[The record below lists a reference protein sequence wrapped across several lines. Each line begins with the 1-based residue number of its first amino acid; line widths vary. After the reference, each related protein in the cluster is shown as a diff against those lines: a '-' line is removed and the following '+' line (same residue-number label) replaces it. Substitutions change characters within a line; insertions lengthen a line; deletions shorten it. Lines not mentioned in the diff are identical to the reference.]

1 LISCWCWIGNP
12 KKIVGYDAG
21 TPCTARHWLT
31 ALDMAVNRQC
41 PQGAR
46 DQGVALM
53 RAHGGQPTAITF
65 MEACRALGI
74 QQALTSYHNPKG
86 HADTEQV
93 MRTPKEECLWL
104 REWSGPFEL
113 VNAIDDWITY
123 YNEHYLHSALGYKS
137 PRQFERDDLNRHS
150 PPFVAA

>member
-74 QQALTSYHNPKG
+74 QQALTSYHNPKLDFVHLRG
-86 HADTEQV
+86 IANHVNEAVKQDTWNFYHV
-93 MRTPKEECLWL
+93 GLML
-104 REWSGPFEL
+104 
-113 VNAIDDWITY
+113 
-123 YNEHYLHSALGYKS
+123 
-137 PRQFERDDLNRHS
+137 
-150 PPFVAA
+150 